1 MRSTQFPILKDV
13 GTLTI
18 RGVEW
23 RLQEY
28 IPNPKMRNHKWLT
41 AYSIKL
47 SKKETF
53 ASDEAFEAWLDMMQA
68 PKQIPL
74 PL

>member
-1 MRSTQFPILKDV
+1 MRSTDFPRIKDC

-18 RGVEW
+18 RGTEW

-28 IPNPKMRNHKWLT
+28 YPNPAMRNYKFLT

-47 SKKETF
+47 SEKATF
-53 ASDEAFEAWLDMMQA
+53 ASDEAFEAWLEKMQA
-68 PKQIPL
+68 PVQQHL
-74 PL
+74 AF

>member
-1 MRSTQFPILKDV
+1 MRSTHFPILKDV

-53 ASDEAFEAWLDMMQA
+53 ASDEAFEAWLEQEQA
-68 PKQIPL
+68 PKQMTL
-74 PL
+74 SL

>member
-1 MRSTQFPILKDV
+1 MRSTHFPILKDV

-28 IPNPKMRNHKWLT
+28 IFNPKMPNHKVLT
-41 AYSIKL
+41 AYNIRL
-47 SKKETF
+47 SLKETF
-53 ASDEAFEAWLDMMQA
+53 ASDVAFEAWLEREQA
-68 PKQIPL
+68 PTQMRL
-74 PL
+74 L

>member
-1 MRSTQFPILKDV
+1 MRSTHFPLLKDCGV
-13 GTLTI
+13 LTI
-18 RGVEW
+18 RGLEW

-53 ASDEAFEAWLDMMQA
+53 ASDEAFEAWLDKMQA
-68 PKQIPL
+68 PKQQNL
-74 PL
+74 EF

>member
-1 MRSTQFPILKDV
+1 MRSTHFPILKDV

-28 IPNPKMRNHKWLT
+28 IPNPKMRNYKFLT
-41 AYSIKL
+41 AYNIRHSLKQ
-47 SKKETF
+47 TF
-53 ASDEAFEAWLDMMQA
+53 ASDEAFEAWLMREQA
-68 PKQIPL
+68 PVQMPL
-74 PL
+74 SL